1 MEKHELG
8 HTLYIVGLYY
18 IRTECFLG
26 NFGANR
32 SFFKND
38 KLEMN
43 DFDNSKLRV
52 NLN

>member
-8 HTLYIVGLYY
+8 HALYIGVLYY
-18 IRTECFLG
+18 IKTECFLS

-43 DFDNSKLRV
+43 DFDSSKLRV